1 MKRKVFIFLLSL
13 SFSCHLA
20 VAQDAQKSQL
30 QQRAETE
37 FENHHPNTARYTYI
51 RAYEDYFQKGQMK
64 QGIECAA
71 KAMEL
76 YIKDNNYQEA
86 FDLLRTVDQ
95 AIVAQVSDGSKQA
108 ALRYLNTKERY
119 QLYMRFKK
127 PSSAKD
133 QLNAMEAFAK
143 TTTDEDIKNDLLYTK
158 AIYYYTIGQSA
169 QGNAVFKEMADKLT
183 ASKEYGKV
191 DEVYKTLIANGR
203 KSGSASIVAESY
215 RSYMDWKDSVNA
227 KKLADETGALKKQI
241 AENEASIA
249 EKDSSLTTRQVII
262 IGLGILAA
270 ALAAALAL
278 GAIVLLRFIVQNRS
292 LKKNLKLSNESGALK
307 AKFISN
313 ISAQMEPTLKKL
325 DSRQPEVKALQDF
338 ANHIQ
343 TLAGLENSNDEEILL
358 EDTSIPQFCE
368 GLVEQ
373 IRNKVK
379 TGVKLAVDAPKMSA
393 SINKEYVS
401 HILLHLLNNA
411 AQYTPEGGQVKLEFK
426 KRGAHKVQFLVSD
439 TGEGIAEEKRENVF
453 KPFLEIK
460 DLATGDGL
468 GLPICKQMALKMN
481 GDLDID
487 PEYTRGAR
495 FVLDLH
501 V

>member
-1 MKRKVFIFLLSL
+1 MKRKVFLFLLSL
-13 SFSCHLA
+13 SLSCTLA
-20 VAQDAQKSQL
+20 MAQDAQKSQL

-71 KAMEL
+71 KAVEL
-76 YIKDNNYQEA
+76 YIKDSSYQEA
-86 FDLLRTVDQ
+86 FDLLRAVDQ

-119 QLYMRFKK
+119 LLYMRFKK
-127 PSSAKD
+127 PSSAKE

-143 TTTDEDIKNDLLYTK
+143 NTTDEEIKNDLLYTK

-203 KSGSASIVAESY
+203 KSGSANIVAESY
-215 RSYMDWKDSVNA
+215 SSYMTWKDSVNA
-227 KKLADETGALKKQI
+227 QKLADETGALKNKI
-241 AENEASIA
+241 AECEASIA
-249 EKDSSLTTRQVII
+249 DKDSSLTIRQAII
-262 IGLGILAA
+262 IGLGAIAA
-270 ALAAALAL
+270 ALACALVL
-278 GAIVLLRFIVQNRS
+278 GAIVLMRYIVQNRK
-292 LKKNLKLSNESGALK
+292 LKKNLKLSNENNALK

-313 ISAQMEPTLKKL
+313 ISAQLDPTLKKL
-325 DSRQPEVKALQDF
+325 DNRQPEVKALLDF
-338 ANHIQ
+338 SEHIQ
-343 TLAGLENSNDEEILL
+343 TLSALENAADGEVELQ
-358 EDTSIPQFCE
+358 ETQVQTFCE
-368 GLVEQ
+368 GLADQVRSKLQ
-373 IRNKVK
+373 S
-379 TGVKLAVDAPKMSA
+379 GVKLTIEAPKMSVA
-393 SINKEYVS
+393 INREYVT
-401 HILLHLLNNA
+401 HILLHLLHNA
-411 AQYTPEGGQVKLEFK
+411 AAFTPKDGHVKLEFR

-439 TGEGIAEEKRENVF
+439 TGEGVAEEQRDALF
-453 KPFLEIK
+453 KPFTSIK
-460 DLATGDGL
+460 DLTTGDGL

-481 GDLDID
+481 GDLDLD
-487 PEYTRGAR
+487 PEYTKGAR
-495 FVLDLH
+495 FVLDLQ

>member
-1 MKRKVFIFLLSL
+1 MKRKVLIILLSL
-13 SFSCHLA
+13 TFSCGLA
-20 VAQDAQKSQL
+20 VAQDAEKSQL
-30 QQRAETE
+30 QKHAETE
-37 FENHHPNTARYTYI
+37 FENHHPNSARYTYI

-71 KAMEL
+71 KATEL
-76 YIKDNNYQEA
+76 YIKDSSYQEA
-86 FDLLRTVDQ
+86 FDLLRAVDQ
-95 AIVAQVSDGSKQA
+95 AIVAQVKDGSQQA

-127 PSSAKD
+127 NSSAKD

-143 TTTDEDIKNDLLYTK
+143 ATTDEETKNDLLYTK
-158 AIYYYTIGQSA
+158 AIYYYTIGQPA

-191 DEVYKTLIANGR
+191 DEVYKTLIANAR
-203 KSGSASIVAESY
+203 RSGSASMIAQSY
-215 RSYMDWKDSVNA
+215 SSYMAWKDSVNA
-227 KKLADETGALKKQI
+227 QKLADETGALKQKI
-241 AENEASIA
+241 AEGETAIA

-270 ALAAALAL
+270 ALAAVLAI
-278 GAIVLLRFIVQNRS
+278 GAIVLLRYIVQNRN

-325 DSRQPEVKALQDF
+325 DNRLPEVKALQDF
-338 ANHIQ
+338 ANNIQ
-343 TLAGLENSNDEEILL
+343 TLAELENSGDQEVALEEV
-358 EDTSIPQFCE
+358 SIPQFCE
-368 GLVEQ
+368 GLADQV
-373 IRNKVK
+373 RDNVK
-379 TGVKLAVDAPKMSA
+379 SGVKVLVESPKMRA

-401 HILLHLLNNA
+401 HILLHLLRNA
-411 AQYTPEGGQVKLEFK
+411 AEYTPEDGQIKLEYR
-426 KRGAHKVQFLVSD
+426 KRGAHKFQFLVSD
-439 TGEGIAEEKRENVF
+439 TGEGIPEEKRENVF

-460 DLATGDGL
+460 DLASGDGL
-468 GLPICKQMALKMN
+468 GLPICKQMALKMK

-487 PEYTRGAR
+487 PEYTKGAR

>member
-1 MKRKVFIFLLSL
+1 MLSL
-13 SFSCHLA
+13 SLSCSLA
-20 VAQDAQKSQL
+20 IAQETQKSQL

-71 KAMEL
+71 KAVEL
-76 YIKDNNYQEA
+76 YIKDNSYQEA
-86 FDLLRTVDQ
+86 FDLLRAVDQ

-108 ALRYLNTKERY
+108 VLRYLNTKERY

-127 PSSAKD
+127 PSSAKE

-143 TTTDEDIKNDLLYTK
+143 NTTDEEIKNDILYTK

-203 KSGSASIVAESY
+203 KSGSANMVAESY
-215 RSYMDWKDSVNA
+215 NSYMTWKDSVNA
-227 KKLADETGALKKQI
+227 QKLADETGALKSKI
-241 AENEASIA
+241 AECEASIA
-249 EKDSSLTTRQVII
+249 DKDSSLSIRQAII
-262 IGLGILAA
+262 IGLGIIAA
-270 ALAAALAL
+270 ALACVLVL
-278 GAIVLLRFIVQNRS
+278 GAIVLMRYIIQNRK
-292 LKKNLKLSNESGALK
+292 LKKNLKLSNENNALK

-313 ISAQMEPTLKKL
+313 ISAQLDPTLKKL
-325 DSRQPEVKALQDF
+325 DNRQPEVKALLDF
-338 ANHIQ
+338 SEHIQ
-343 TLAGLENSNDEEILL
+343 TLSALENAADGEVELQ
-358 EDTSIPQFCE
+358 DTQVQSFCE
-368 GLVEQ
+368 GLADQ
-373 IRNKVK
+373 MRSKLK
-379 TGVKLAVDAPKMSA
+379 SGVKLTVEAPKMSVA
-393 SINKEYVS
+393 INREYVT
-401 HILLHLLNNA
+401 HILLHLLHNA
-411 AQYTPEGGQVKLEFK
+411 ATYTPQDGHVKLEFR

-439 TGEGIAEEKRENVF
+439 TGEGIAEEQRDALF
-453 KPFLEIK
+453 KPFTTIK
-460 DLATGDGL
+460 DLTTGDGL

-481 GDLDID
+481 GDLDLD
-487 PEYTRGAR
+487 TEYTKGAR
-495 FVLDLH
+495 FVLDLQ